1 MIIQIYVLDYAKSFG
16 YNVTNQKNGKFRK
29 IEGKYKEKKEMVEKM
44 KVNGEAYRKEKDSIG
59 SKNVP
64 EDVYYGVQS
73 LRAAENFR
81 ITGLFMHPEI
91 INSLAYI
98 KKAAAITNC
107 EVGVLDKKIAD
118 AIVKACDEI
127 IAGGLHEHF
136 IVDPIQGGAGT
147 SLNMNANEV
156 IANRAIEILGGTK
169 GDYSIVN
176 PNDHVNCGQSTNDVI
191 PTAGKM
197 TSLRLLQ
204 NAQKELRRLHGAL
217 CKKAEE
223 FDHVLKMGRTQMQ
236 DAVPIRLG
244 QEFKAY
250 SVAVMRDINRMDK
263 AMDEMR
269 TLNMGG
275 TAVGT
280 GINAD
285 EKYLKRIVPNL
296 SQITGMDLVQAFD
309 LIDATQNLDPFV
321 AVSGAVKA
329 CAVTLSKIANDLRL
343 MSSGPRAGF
352 GEINLPAKQN
362 GSSIM
367 PGKVNPVIPEVV
379 SQVAFNIIGNDV
391 TITMAAEGGQL
402 ELNAFEPIVFYCLF
416 QSIDTLGYA
425 VSTFVDN
432 CVSGITANEERCRYL
447 VENSVGII
455 TAICPH
461 VGYQKAADIAKEAI
475 KTGESVRRLII
486 QDGVLTEEELQ
497 KILDP
502 MNLTEPGIS
511 GKELLMEKENK

>member
-1 MIIQIYVLDYAKSFG
+1 MKKTDY
-16 YNVTNQKNGKFRK
+16 R
-29 IEGKYKEKKEMVEKM
+29 VE
-44 KVNGEAYRKEKDSIG
+44 RDSIG
-59 SKNVP
+59 VKDIP

-73 LRAAENFR
+73 LRAAENFH
-81 ITGLFMHPEI
+81 ITGLNMHPEI

-107 EVGVLDKKIAD
+107 EVGLLEKKKAQ
-118 AIVKACDEI
+118 AIVQACDEI
-127 IAGGLHEHF
+127 VSGKFHNEF
-136 IVDPIQGGAGT
+136 IVDPVQGGAGT

-156 IANRAIEILGGTK
+156 IANRAIEILGGKK
-169 GDYSIVN
+169 GDYTIIN
-176 PNDHVNCGQSTNDVI
+176 PNDDVNCGQSTNDVI

-204 NAQKELRRLHGAL
+204 NLKKQLLRLYDAL
-217 CKKAEE
+217 NEKATE
-223 FDHVLKMGRTQMQ
+223 FDHIIKMGRTQMQ

-250 SVAVMRDINRMDK
+250 SVAIMRDIHRMDK

-275 TAVGT
+275 TAIGT

-285 EKYLKRIVPNL
+285 EGYLRRIVPNL
-296 SQITGMDLVQAFD
+296 TEISGMDFIQAFD
-309 LIDATQNLDPFV
+309 LIDSTQNLDPFV

-329 CAVTLSKIANDLRL
+329 CAVTLSKMSNDLRL
-343 MSSGPRAGF
+343 MSSGPRTGF

-379 SQVAFNIIGNDV
+379 NQVAFNIIGNDV
-391 TITMAAEGGQL
+391 TITMAAEAGQL
-402 ELNAFEPIVFYCLF
+402 ELNAFEPIIFYCMF

-425 VSTFVDN
+425 VQTLVDN
-432 CVSGITANEERCRYL
+432 CIVGITANEERCRYL

-455 TAICPH
+455 TAIL
-461 VGYQKAADIAKEAI
+461 
-475 KTGESVRRLII
+475 SLIHI
-486 QDGVLTEEELQ
+486 
-497 KILDP
+497 
-502 MNLTEPGIS
+502 
-511 GKELLMEKENK
+511 

>member
-1 MIIQIYVLDYAKSFG
+1 MNEKV
-16 YNVTNQKNGKFRK
+16 
-29 IEGKYKEKKEMVEKM
+29 YKETEGMKDMTEKEMEFRV
-44 KVNGEAYRKEKDSIG
+44 EKDSIG
-59 SKNVP
+59 TKDVP
-64 EDVYYGVQS
+64 ENVYYGVQS
-73 LRAAENFR
+73 LRAAENFH
-81 ITGLFMHPEI
+81 ITGLNMHPEI

-107 EVGVLDKKIAD
+107 EAGLLDKRRTQ
-118 AIVKACDEI
+118 AIVQACDEI
-127 IAGGLHEHF
+127 LEGKFREDF

-156 IANRAIEILGGTK
+156 IANRAIEILGGKK
-169 GDYSIVN
+169 GDYSVVN

-197 TSLRLLQ
+197 TSLRLLKKLKKQ
-204 NAQKELRRLHGAL
+204 LLRLHSAL
-217 CKKAEE
+217 EQKADE
-223 FDHVLKMGRTQMQ
+223 FDGVIKMGRTQLQ

-250 SVAVMRDINRMDK
+250 SVAILRDLNRMDK

-280 GINAD
+280 GLNAD
-285 EKYLKRIVPNL
+285 ESYLRRIVPNL
-296 SQITGMDLVQAFD
+296 SEISGMDLVQAYD
-309 LIDATQNLDPFV
+309 LIDATQNLDSFV
-321 AVSGAVKA
+321 AVSGTVKA

-379 SQVAFNIIGNDV
+379 NQVAFNAIGNDM
-391 TITMAAEGGQL
+391 TITMAAEAGQL
-402 ELNAFEPIVFYCLF
+402 ELNAFEPIIFYCLF
-416 QSIDTLGYA
+416 QSIDTIAYA
-425 VSTFVDN
+425 VNTFVDN
-432 CVSGITANEERCRYL
+432 CVIGITANETRCRYF

-455 TAICPH
+455 TAICPY
-461 VGYQKAADIAKEAI
+461 VGYQKAAEIAKEAI
-475 KTGESVRRLII
+475 KTGESVRKLII
-486 QDGVLTEEELQ
+486 EKGLLAKEQMDE
-497 KILDP
+497 IMDP
-502 MNLTEPGIS
+502 VQMTEPGIS
-511 GKELLMEKENK
+511 GKTVNKI

>member
-1 MIIQIYVLDYAKSFG
+1 M
-16 YNVTNQKNGKFRK
+16 
-29 IEGKYKEKKEMVEKM
+29 EKEKKTMD
-44 KVNGEAYRKEKDSIG
+44 YRVEKDSIG
-59 SKNVP
+59 TKDVP
-64 EDVYYGVQS
+64 EGVYYGVQS
-73 LRAAENFR
+73 LRAAENFH
-81 ITGLFMHPEI
+81 ITGLSMHPEI

-107 EVGVLDKKIAD
+107 EVGLLDKKIAN

-127 IAGGLHEHF
+127 LEGQFHEDF

-156 IANRAIEILGGTK
+156 IANRAIEILGGQK

-197 TSLRLLQ
+197 TSLRLLK
-204 NAQKELRRLHGAL
+204 NLKKELLRLYEAL
-217 CKKAEE
+217 SKKAEE
-223 FDHVLKMGRTQMQ
+223 FDHVIKMGRTQMQ

-250 SVAVMRDINRMDK
+250 SVAIKRDINRMDK

-285 EKYLKRIVPNL
+285 EAYLKRIVPNL
-296 SQITGMDLVQAFD
+296 VEISGMDFVQAFD

-321 AVSGAVKA
+321 AVSGAIKA

-379 SQVAFNIIGNDV
+379 NQVAFNVIGNDV
-391 TITMAAEGGQL
+391 TITMAAEAGQL
-402 ELNAFEPIVFYCLF
+402 ELNAFEPIVFYCMF
-416 QSIDTLGYA
+416 QSIDTLAYA
-425 VSTFVDN
+425 VQTFVEN
-432 CVSGITANEERCRYL
+432 CVSGITANETRCRYL
-447 VENSVGII
+447 VENSVGVI

-461 VGYQKAADIAKEAI
+461 VGYQKAADIAKQAI
-475 KTGESVRRLII
+475 KTGESVRELILKE
-486 QDGVLTEEELQ
+486 GLLTEAELNE
-497 KILDP
+497 IMDP
-502 MNLTEPGIS
+502 VNMTEPGIS
-511 GKELLMEKENK
+511 GKELLTKNTKKNA

>member
-1 MIIQIYVLDYAKSFG
+1 MEKLLKDGMEYRTENDSI
-16 YNVTNQKNGKFRK
+16 
-29 IEGKYKEKKEMVEKM
+29 EKK
-44 KVNGEAYRKEKDSIG
+44 R
-59 SKNVP
+59 VP

-81 ITGLFMHPEI
+81 ITGLSMHPEI
-91 INSLAYI
+91 INSLAHI

-107 EVGVLDKKIAD
+107 EVGILDKKIAD

-127 IAGGLHEHF
+127 LAGKLHEYF

-156 IANRAIEILGGTK
+156 IANRAIEILGGKK

-197 TSLRLLQ
+197 TSWKLIEH
-204 NAQKELRRLHGAL
+204 AQKQLRRLYTAL
-217 CKKAEE
+217 CDKAQE
-223 FDHVLKMGRTQMQ
+223 FDHIIKMGRTQMQ

-250 SVAVMRDINRMDK
+250 SVAIQRDINRMDK
-263 AMDEMR
+263 AMDEML

-275 TAVGT
+275 TAIGT
-280 GINAD
+280 GLNAD
-285 EKYLKRIVPNL
+285 EQYLRRIVPNL
-296 SQITGMDLVQAFD
+296 SQITGIGFIQAYD

-329 CAVTLSKIANDLRL
+329 CAVTLSKISNDLRL

-379 SQVAFNIIGNDV
+379 NQVAFNIIGNDM
-391 TITMAAEGGQL
+391 TITMAAEAGQL
-402 ELNAFEPIVFYCLF
+402 ELNAFEPIIFYCLF

-425 VSTFVDN
+425 VETFVDN
-432 CVSGITANEERCRYL
+432 CITGITANEDRCREL
-447 VENSVGII
+447 VENSVGTI

-461 VGYQKAADIAKEAI
+461 VGYEKAAAVAKAAI
-475 KTGESVRRLII
+475 KTGAPVRRL
-486 QDGVLTEEELQ
+486 VLEEGLLGEEDLE
-497 KILDP
+497 KILEP
-502 MNLTEPGIS
+502 TNMTEPGIS
-511 GKELLMEKENK
+511 GKDLILKGNK

>member
-1 MIIQIYVLDYAKSFG
+1 MTDQIVVISVIYGGYV
-16 YNVTNQKNGKFRK
+16 
-29 IEGKYKEKKEMVEKM
+29 VE
-44 KVNGEAYRKEKDSIG
+44 ETRTPEYRVERDSIG
-59 SKNVP
+59 KKDIP
-64 EDVYYGVQS
+64 GDVYYGVQS
-73 LRAAENFR
+73 LRAAENFH
-81 ITGLFMHPEI
+81 ITGLAMHPEI

-107 EVGVLDKKIAD
+107 EVGLLEKPITT
-118 AIVKACDEI
+118 AIVQACDEI
-127 IAGGLHEHF
+127 IAGKFHEDF

-156 IANRAIEILGGTK
+156 IANRAIELLGGEK

-176 PNDHVNCGQSTNDVI
+176 PNDHVNYGQSTNDVI

-197 TSLRLLQ
+197 TSLRLLK
-204 NAQKELRRLHGAL
+204 NLKKELLRLHKAL
-217 CKKAEE
+217 CEKAEE
-223 FDHVLKMGRTQMQ
+223 FDHVIKMGRTQMQ

-250 SVAVMRDINRMDK
+250 SVAIMRDIHRMDK

-285 EKYLKRIVPNL
+285 EGYLQHVVPNL
-296 SQITGMDLVQAFD
+296 NDVSDMEFVQAFD
-309 LIDATQNLDPFV
+309 LIDATQNLDSFV
-321 AVSGAVKA
+321 AVSGSIKA

-352 GEINLPAKQN
+352 HEINLPAKQN

-379 SQVAFNIIGNDV
+379 NQVAFNIIGNDM
-391 TITMAAEGGQL
+391 TITMAAEAGQL
-402 ELNAFEPIVFYCLF
+402 ELNAFEPIIFYCMF
-416 QSIDTLGYA
+416 QSIDTLAYA
-425 VSTFVDN
+425 VHTFVDN
-432 CVSGITANEERCRYL
+432 CVSGITANETRCRYL

-461 VGYQKAADIAKEAI
+461 VGYQKAADIAKKAL
-475 KTGESVRRLII
+475 KTGESVRTLI
-486 QDGVLTEEELQ
+486 LEEKLLDEAQLDH
-497 KILDP
+497 ILDP
-502 MNLTEPGIS
+502 VNMTEPGIS
-511 GKELLMEKENK
+511 GKKLLFKSK